1 MDAASIY
8 HFLFET
14 APGIGCLIGGVLVL
28 TLIASV
34 IMERRT
40 RKQFVDREPG
50 EDDWTTMTKAK
61 TAATIRPSSAGA
73 ARIRP

>member
-28 TLIASV
+28 APPARVLI
-34 IMERRT
+34 ERRT

-50 EDDWTTMTKAK
+50 EDDWTFFDDDDEGEDGSDD
-61 TAATIRPSSAGA
+61 SSK
-73 ARIRP
+73 

>member
-1 MDAASIY
+1 MDAAAVY

-50 EDDWTTMTKAK
+50 EDDWSFFDDDDEESQDEESDKK
-61 TAATIRPSSAGA
+61 SK
-73 ARIRP
+73 

>member
-50 EDDWTTMTKAK
+50 EDDWTFFDDEGEDGSDD
-61 TAATIRPSSAGA
+61 SSK
-73 ARIRP
+73 

>member
-50 EDDWTTMTKAK
+50 EDDWTFFDDDDEGEDGSDD
-61 TAATIRPSSAGA
+61 SSK
-73 ARIRP
+73 